1 MILLRVEASNM
12 ANDQL
17 ARKAKLPPHF
27 LALGWV
33 IGVSC
38 NIYSIV
44 DDLI

>member
-1 MILLRVEASNM
+1 MIFRLIKSTNVPNRKFIF
-12 ANDQL
+12 
-17 ARKAKLPPHF
+17 KAKLPAHF

-44 DDLI
+44 DNLI